1 MKIALTVILVIISL
15 VIMIVSLLMSPNSNG
30 FSGALVG
37 SSDLDL
43 FKVSKE
49 RGLKKVLKW
58 TMFSMGFVLLLVSLV
73 IRLF

>member
-58 TMFSMGFVLLLVSLV
+58 TMFSMGFVLFLVSLV

>member
-1 MKIALTVILVIISL
+1 MKIALTVILVLVSLIIL
-15 VIMIVSLLMSPNSNG
+15 VVSLLMSPDSNG

-49 RGLKKVLKW
+49 RGFKKILKW
-58 TMFSMGFVLLLVSLV
+58 TMFVSGFILLIVALL

>member
-1 MKIALTVILVIISL
+1 MKIAITVILVIIGL
-15 VIMIVSLLMSPNSNG
+15 VSMVISLLMSPDSNG

-49 RGLKKVLKW
+49 RGFKKILKW
-58 TMFSMGFVLLLVSLV
+58 SMFTCGFLLIIFSLL